1 MKFKV
6 VVTDWVFE
14 NLEAEKEILSS
25 IDAEVVAMQA
35 KSRQELVDT
44 ARDADA
50 LLNTYFG
57 PIDDAVFSELKKCKL
72 IVRYGIGLDT
82 IDIPSATRHG
92 IMVANIPGYCVAEV
106 SEHTLALVLALAR
119 KLFIADKT
127 SKTGDWQLAP
137 LKPLLR
143 IEGQT
148 AGIIGFGRIGRAVA
162 KKLAAFGM
170 NVVCHDPFVT
180 GEAARQVGAMAVSI
194 DDLLVRSDFVLL
206 HCPASQD
213 TRHIIG
219 KDQLNKMKKTAYL
232 INTARGALVD
242 TAALS
247 NALKNNEI
255 AGAAMDDVESKPP
268 ASDVALLADCPNL
281 ILTPHSAWLSVSAL
295 HDLQRLAAEEVKR
308 VLLGEPPV
316 ALANPEVLKAT
327 RA

>member
-1 MKFKV
+1 MKYKV
-6 VVTDWVFE
+6 VVSDWVFE
-14 NLEAEKEILSS
+14 NLEPEKEILSS
-25 IDAEVVAMQA
+25 IDAEVVAIQA
-35 KSRQELVDT
+35 KSQPELIEA

-50 LLNTYFG
+50 ILNTYFG
-57 PIDDAVFSELKKCKL
+57 PIDDVVFNELEKCKL

-82 IDIPSATRHG
+82 IDVPSATRHG
-92 IMVANIPGYCVAEV
+92 IMVANVPGYCVAEV

-119 KLFIADKT
+119 KLFIADQT
-127 SKTGDWQLAP
+127 AKTGDWQLAP

-148 AGIIGFGRIGRAVA
+148 AGIVGFGRIGRSVA

-170 NVVCHDPFVT
+170 NVIYHDPFVT
-180 GEAARQVGAMAVSI
+180 DEAAKQEGAAVVSM

-206 HCPASQD
+206 HCPASPD

-219 KDQLNKMKKTAYL
+219 KEQLDKMKKTAYL

-247 NALKNNEI
+247 SALKNNEI
-255 AGAAMDDVESKPP
+255 AGAAMDDVDSKPP

-281 ILTPHSAWLSVSAL
+281 ILTPHSAWFSASAL

-308 VLLGEPPV
+308 VLSGERPLSLV
-316 ALANPEVLKAT
+316 NTEVLKEK
-327 RA
+327 